1 MIDWYNEKFDWTI
14 KIRKL
19 KMTREEAETKVAGLD
34 FVESLEALG
43 LLKFE
48 EASKPV
54 PATILKEF
62 FEVDLPATLA
72 AETIIILNRNGYI
85 IVKK

>member
-1 MIDWYNEKFDWTI
+1 
-14 KIRKL
+14 
-19 KMTREEAETKVAGLD
+19 MTREEAETKVAGLD

-62 FEVDLPATLA
+62 FESISVDLPATLA
-72 AETIIILNRNGYI
+72 AETIIMLNRNGYI